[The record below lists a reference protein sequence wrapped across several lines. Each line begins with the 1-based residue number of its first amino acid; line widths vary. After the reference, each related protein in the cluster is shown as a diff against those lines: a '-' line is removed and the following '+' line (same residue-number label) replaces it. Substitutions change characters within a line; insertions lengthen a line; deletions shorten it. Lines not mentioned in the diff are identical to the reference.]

1 MSRLKDFLLLSVVI
15 AFVCTSCSKS
25 SSPVTPVPTPKLSSL
40 TVVDVAHMRDNKQVI
55 SFRFFINVSPA
66 SDKDIKVNYATAD
79 GTAISGA
86 DYTAVSG
93 TLTIPA
99 TNTVG
104 YVDVLV
110 SGDSLRQPD
119 QAFSLIL
126 SSPVNATISGTGNA
140 TGTITNN
147 GTYYPSDSE
156 GYFSPTT
163 YPGYALKWSDEFND
177 ASINTDVWNYD
188 IGGSGWGNNE
198 LEYYTNSSNN
208 SYLLNGKL
216 VIEARKETIGS
227 NNYSSARM
235 NTSGKKAFQYGR
247 IDIRAKIPVSH
258 GMWPALWMLGSNIGT
273 TPWPGCGETDIM
285 ELIGSSPNR
294 VVGSIHWA
302 QANGSS
308 GTVNNAYFLS
318 SGDFSQQFHVFSLIW
333 KLNYVQIIID
343 GMPYMTAN
351 NTSISSGTWPFNA
364 PFFFIFNVAVG
375 GDWPGPPDATTIFPQ
390 RMFVDYVRVFQ

>member
-1 MSRLKDFLLLSVVI
+1 MNLFKGFFLMTII

-25 SSPVTPVPTPKLSSL
+25 TSPVTPTPTPTISSL
-40 TVVDVAHMRDNKQVI
+40 TLVDVAHMRDNKQVI

-66 SDKDIKVNYATAD
+66 SAKDIKVNYATSD
-79 GTAISGA
+79 GTAIGGA

-99 TNTVG
+99 TKTVG
-104 YVDVLV
+104 YVDVNV
-110 SGDSLRQPD
+110 TADSLRQPD
-119 QAFSLIL
+119 QAFYLTL
-126 SSPVNATISGTGNA
+126 SSPVNATISGTGKA
-140 TGTITNN
+140 TGTITNS

-156 GYFSPTT
+156 GYYSPST
-163 YPGYALKWSDEFND
+163 YPGYTLKWSDEFND
-177 ASINTDVWNYD
+177 AAVNTNVWNYD

-198 LEYYTNSSNN
+198 LEYYTNSTNN
-208 SYLLNGKL
+208 AYLSNGKL
-216 VIEARKETIGS
+216 VIEARKETIGT
-227 NNYSSARM
+227 NNYTSARL
-235 NTSGKKAFQYGR
+235 NTSGKQAFQYGR

-273 TPWPGCGETDIM
+273 SPWPACGETDIM

-318 SGDFSQQFHVFSLIW
+318 TGDFSQQFHVFSLIW
-333 KLNYVQIIID
+333 RMNYIQIIVD
-343 GMPYMTAN
+343 GLPYMTAN

-364 PFFFIFNVAVG
+364 TFFFIFNVAVG
-375 GDWPGPPDATTIFPQ
+375 GDWPGPPDSSTIFPQ
-390 RMFVDYVRVFQ
+390 RMYVDYVRVFQ

>member
-1 MSRLKDFLLLSVVI
+1 MSHFRGFFLI
-15 AFVCTSCSKS
+15 TITAFLICSCSKS
-25 SSPVTPVPTPKLSSL
+25 KSTITPTPTPIIPSL
-40 TVVDVAHMRDNKQVI
+40 TLVDVSHLRDNKQVI

-66 SDKDIKVNYATAD
+66 SDKDIKVTYATSD

-93 TLTIPA
+93 ILTIPA
-99 TNTVG
+99 TKTVG
-104 YVDVLV
+104 YVDVNV
-110 SGDSLRQPD
+110 TGDSLRQPN
-119 QAFSLIL
+119 QVFYMTL
-126 SSPVNATISGTGNA
+126 SSPVNATISGTGKA
-140 TGTITNN
+140 TGTITNS

-156 GYFSPTT
+156 GYFSPST
-163 YPGYALKWSDEFND
+163 YPGYTLAWSDEFND
-177 ASINTDVWNYD
+177 TAINTNIWNYD

-198 LEYYTNSSNN
+198 LEYYTNSTNN
-208 SYLLNGKL
+208 SYLANGKL

-227 NNYSSARM
+227 NNYTSARL
-235 NTSGKKAFQYGR
+235 NTSGKKSFQYGR

-258 GMWPALWMLGSNIGT
+258 GMWPALWMLGSNISSS
-273 TPWPGCGETDIM
+273 PWPACGETDIM

-302 QANGSS
+302 QANGTS
-308 GTVNNAYFLS
+308 GTVNNAYFLTK
-318 SGDFSQQFHVFSLIW
+318 GDFSEQFHVFSLIW
-333 KLNYVQIIID
+333 KLNFVQIIID
-343 GMPYMTAN
+343 GMPYMTAD

-375 GDWPGPPDATTIFPQ
+375 GDWPGPPDSSTPFPQ